1 MRLLWPKDL
10 LLRKVAAAGLSPTFR
25 DRIKIDTVDS
35 YQGKQNLI
43 IILSLV
49 RNNDDGRDGTI
60 RQGFMSRVNRINVA
74 LSRARDRLV
83 IVGSATRWPA
93 DGPMG
98 SVALRVREF
107 EHEGKARIIDVSNEE
122 WRRF

>member
-1 MRLLWPKDL
+1 MGQPLNYLFQNDLAKVSGREICGYSGQKDF
-10 LLRKVAAAGLSPTFR
+10 LLRKVAAAGLSPAFR

-49 RNNDDGRDGTI
+49 RNNDSGRDGTI

-74 LSRARDRLV
+74 LSRARDRLL
-83 IVGSATRWPA
+83 IVGS
-93 DGPMG
+93 
-98 SVALRVREF
+98 
-107 EHEGKARIIDVSNEE
+107 
-122 WRRF
+122 